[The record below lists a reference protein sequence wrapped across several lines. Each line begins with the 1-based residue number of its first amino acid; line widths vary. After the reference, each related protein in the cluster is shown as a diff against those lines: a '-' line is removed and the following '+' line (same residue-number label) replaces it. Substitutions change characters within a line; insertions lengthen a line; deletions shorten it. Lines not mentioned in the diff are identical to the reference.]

1 MKSRMRENCTYGSV
15 RGSRQA
21 FHTNM
26 IVKGVSRLSTRRVK
40 IMKRKKKSQLIV
52 ICITVVLVIGLLI
65 GGFFVFRALTA
76 LKSIQISPDF
86 AEQELDIDTDYTF
99 TVVTDP
105 ANASLKNAEYV
116 ADNGYATITVSE
128 TEKGKFTL
136 HTMAEDT
143 ITVVV
148 RDWDTETESNS
159 LTFEVVDQARI
170 AAEEAEAQAK
180 AEAEAAAAAEAQAQ
194 AEAEAA
200 AAAAKKLVMTT
211 DKVKVRKDP
220 STDGEVVSLVDIGEV
235 FTKIEDVEDA
245 WTKIEY
251 EGGEAYI
258 KSDYLQEVTEEEAA
272 QAKEEAEAKAKEEEE
287 KAKEEEKK
295 KEETKKEETPA
306 TALVAAQQAAAVAAA
321 ATGHPFTDK
330 NGQSTTFTAAEWDKL
345 VSIWAYT
352 GQAEEMISH
361 HTCGELRTALSMY

>member
-1 MKSRMRENCTYGSV
+1 MWYDIKIG
-15 RGSRQA
+15 
-21 FHTNM
+21 
-26 IVKGVSRLSTRRVK
+26 RVK

-136 HTMAEDT
+136 HTMAEGT

-306 TALVAAQQAAAVAAA
+306 TAPAATTDASAAQAATDATAKKAADDAAALVAAQQAAAVAAA